1 MRLKKIDLS
10 KSVESDGGYTHPAI
24 KLGKWYLAK
33 IKYEGS
39 KPQLAAGKFTKQW
52 YGLNFEGFYDAG
64 LQFDPPGYNSSNW
77 VALWEIIER

>member
-1 MRLKKIDLS
+1 MG
-10 KSVESDGGYTHPAI
+10 VEG
-24 KLGKWYLAK
+24 
-33 IKYEGS
+33 EQR

-77 VALWEIIER
+77 VALWEIIEQ